1 MPNAVI
7 VSILTTQ
14 RREEE
19 KIMNTKPGIIGK
31 KLGMTHLYKEDG
43 TVMRVTVVD
52 TSDVLV
58 VGKRTPEK
66 DGYKVLA
73 TDEGVERAFKK
84 LDTIKGDIVWWKAG
98 AQPPQLLASGE
109 VVMTSV
115 YNGRIDTASIR
126 QRHDC
131 FGGVA
136 LCAIDRCRGAESLS
150 DGEAIVVEI
159 DQNDLRWRIKSCR

>member
-1 MPNAVI
+1 NPASLNDCEARDFPSGAASAPAVPNAVI

-66 DGYKVLA
+66 DGY
-73 TDEGVERAFKK
+73 
-84 LDTIKGDIVWWKAG
+84 
-98 AQPPQLLASGE
+98 
-109 VVMTSV
+109 
-115 YNGRIDTASIR
+115 N
-126 QRHDC
+126 
-131 FGGVA
+131 A
-136 LCAIDRCRGAESLS
+136 LILGMKDAKEKHLT
-150 DGEAIVVEI
+150 
-159 DQNDLRWRIKSCR
+159 